1 MAMAQLAETQLAMLG
16 QVGDCRTTVHIY
28 QINTPPCSCLFQI
41 FPRHIIEY
49 MSAGGAL
56 GGGPDAGGEMGRLAR
71 AHQDVTILFMDIVG
85 ESPESLAIILQT
97 FHYLCPIDRFHFHVQ
112 ASPTTSTLPGAGFT
126 SMSKQVPPVAVM
138 NFLNWLFT
146 GFDELADVHKVYCGM
161 NGARISGHGP
171 SFLPRTQMFFI

>member
-28 QINTPPCSCLFQI
+28 QINTHPCSCLFQI

-71 AHQDVTILFMDIVG
+71 AHQHVTILFMDIVG
-85 ESPESLAIILQT
+85 KQIMVIVIL
-97 FHYLCPIDRFHFHVQ
+97 
-112 ASPTTSTLPGAGFT
+112 
-126 SMSKQVPPVAVM
+126 
-138 NFLNWLFT
+138 
-146 GFDELADVHKVYCGM
+146 
-161 NGARISGHGP
+161 
-171 SFLPRTQMFFI
+171 